1 MSRKKRIIYTLIA
14 VLIFIQLFQ
23 PTENAGIAE
32 GENSITA
39 SADVS
44 GILKKAC
51 YDCHS
56 DHTDYPWYTH
66 IQPVGWWLNHHV
78 NEGKRELNFSE
89 FKTYTL
95 KRKLHKLK
103 EIKKQITEGEMPMSS
118 YTWIHT
124 DATLNDEQKAK
135 LLNWV
140 QEMTTTLTDTLPHP
154 AL

>member
-1 MSRKKRIIYTLIA
+1 MSRKKRIVYTLIA

-23 PTENAGIAE
+23 PTENAGIGE

-39 SADVS
+39 SAEIS
-44 GILKKAC
+44 QILKTSC

-78 NEGKRELNFSE
+78 NEGKHELNFSE
-89 FKTYTL
+89 FKTYPL

-103 EIKKQITEGEMPMSS
+103 EIREQITEGEMPMSS

-124 DATLNDEQKAK
+124 DAPLTEEQKTK

-140 QEMTTTLTDTLPHP
+140 QEMTTTLTDTVASL
-154 AL
+154 

>member
-1 MSRKKRIIYTLIA
+1 MSKKKKMIYALIA
-14 VLIFIQLFQ
+14 VFIFIQLFQ
-23 PTENAGIAE
+23 PTENSGTAE
-32 GENSITA
+32 GENSIAA
-39 SADVS
+39 SAEVS
-44 GILKKAC
+44 DILKTAC

-56 DHTDYPWYTH
+56 NHTDYPWYTH

-103 EIKKQITEGEMPMSS
+103 EIKKQVTEDKMPMGS

-124 DATLNDEQKAK
+124 DATLTDEQKTK

-140 QEMTTTLTDTLPHP
+140 QEMTTTLSDTLPHP